1 MSHKNCYSMN
11 SWDALCDVAVSGR
24 ATPHFSSLAGA
35 REYHVV
41 VERTELLQTG
51 PTMDRIG
58 K

>member
-1 MSHKNCYSMN
+1 MN